1 MLGKEEKLN
10 VESPSL
16 NVHIRKEESGG
27 FPSKQLKAALCV
39 ANAAM
44 STQNRRRHLHAQVQ

>member
-1 MLGKEEKLN
+1 MMLGKEEKLN

-44 STQNRRRHLHAQVQ
+44 STQNRRRQ